1 MARPALAATALRATA
16 RGNQIVATHADRFV
30 WHWYAT
36 PERRNELRAQ
46 AVARFIDDIT
56 SRPHAYLAARLP
68 WLPIRDRA
76 AQLVLSSHLL
86 FTWSDELGVD
96 WHRAALA
103 EMLRVTRREV
113 RVFPLVVQRT
123 AEPVPFLGQ
132 LVDELRTG
140 GCQVT
145 LRDVAYEF
153 QRGARTMLVMSHQR

>member
-1 MARPALAATALRATA
+1 MLVTCRSFAEYAAMFDLDGCELDGLVVDCCAGASS
-16 RGNQIVATHADRFV
+16 FV
-30 WHWYAT
+30 
-36 PERRNELRAQ
+36 
-46 AVARFIDDIT
+46 
-56 SRPHAYLAARLP
+56 
-68 WLPIRDRA
+68 
-76 AQLVLSSHLL
+76 
-86 FTWSDELGVD
+86 
-96 WHRAALA
+96 AALA